1 MYKGVIFD
9 FNGTLIF
16 DTKYHNCAWD
26 KFLEKHDII
35 MSEAEKIEKIHGMSN
50 SEILKNIFKREIS
63 QYEIK
68 KWSAEKERYYREFLI
83 ADNLKLAPGIEV
95 FLNSLLKKN
104 IKIAIATSSDY
115 ENIEFYIKNY
125 NLLNWFKRE
134 LIIYNDGTLRGKPAP
149 DLYIRASE
157 KMGIKN
163 NEIIVFEDSLF
174 GIMAAKKFGPQ
185 KIIVVN
191 PEEYVKNKINEMEI
205 IENFNQLSI
214 LI

>member
-1 MYKGVIFD
+1 M
-9 FNGTLIF
+9 
-16 DTKYHNCAWD
+16 
-26 KFLEKHDII
+26 
-35 MSEAEKIEKIHGMSN
+35 
-50 SEILKNIFKREIS
+50 
-63 QYEIK
+63 
-68 KWSAEKERYYREFLI
+68 
-83 ADNLKLAPGIEV
+83 
-95 FLNSLLKKN
+95 
-104 IKIAIATSSDY
+104 
-115 ENIEFYIKNY
+115 
-125 NLLNWFKRE
+125 
-134 LIIYNDGTLRGKPAP
+134 RGKPAP

-191 PEEYVKNKINEMEI
+191 PEEYVKNKINGMEI